1 MRCPNVD
8 CIYPSMHGLSN
19 YNVLPV
25 DVTKLMEK
33 WKNPQDWTE
42 FPMIYPPNLRWSK
55 CPFSHRKSIVKDNK
69 ISISSAYCDHAD
81 CQMKFI
87 VIVFIIFLS
96 VKTRSL

>member
-1 MRCPNVD
+1 
-8 CIYPSMHGLSN
+8 MHGLSN

-25 DVTKLMEK
+25 DVTKVMEK
-33 WKNPQDWTE
+33 WKNPQDSTE

-55 CPFSHRKSIVKDNK
+55 CLFSHRSSIVKDK
-69 ISISSAYCDHAD
+69 ISISLAYYEHAD

-87 VIVFIIFLS
+87 VLVFIIFLP